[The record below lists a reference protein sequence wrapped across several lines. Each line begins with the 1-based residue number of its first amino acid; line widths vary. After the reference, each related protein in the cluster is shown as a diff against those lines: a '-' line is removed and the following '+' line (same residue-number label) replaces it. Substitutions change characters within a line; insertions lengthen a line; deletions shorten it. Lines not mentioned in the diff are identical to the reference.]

1 MEAFFHQLDNI
12 YKLVLLGDR
21 SDELAILA
29 EAQTSS
35 EAVVQYVRS
44 SQRFE
49 NPAKYMAIF
58 EINLLK

>member
-35 EAVVQYVRS
+35 EAVVQ
-44 SQRFE
+44 
-49 NPAKYMAIF
+49 
-58 EINLLK
+58 